1 MMMSDTSG
9 INKIT
14 VGGRMSSSAR
24 TGMALAVAGA
34 AGGLTLLAGGAAE
47 AATATSQL
55 AAAPQICRYEVTASS
70 LNVRTGP
77 GTRWETVPPPL
88 RRGKHLGADCITS
101 QSGWHQ
107 LRSNQVGKWVS
118 GQFLRLL
125 SHSGRSCRYEVT
137 ANTLNVR
144 TGPST
149 GYSVSPPPL
158 HRGQHITADCRGSEA
173 GWRALRQSVPS
184 NQIGKWVSGAFLK
197 PIRGARGGVEAG
209 AGGTSAAS
217 SPLLAGAG
225 LGVIALG
232 GGVGIAAFRRRA
244 QGLS

>member
-1 MMMSDTSG
+1 MQRNTA
-9 INKIT
+9 T
-14 VGGRMSSSAR
+14 VRPWSSV
-24 TGMALAVAGA
+24 TVASHNCVD
-34 AGGLTLLAGGAAE
+34 LPLWT
-47 AATATSQL
+47 ATARQRRTPSL
-55 AAAPQICRYEVTASS
+55 AAPRKFVFSSTVVNPSAPAGSAAMQPY
-70 LNVRTGP
+70 P
-77 GTRWETVPPPL
+77 
-88 RRGKHLGADCITS
+88 H
-101 QSGWHQ
+101 
-107 LRSNQVGKWVS
+107 
-118 GQFLRLL
+118 
-125 SHSGRSCRYEVT
+125 
-137 ANTLNVR
+137 
-144 TGPST
+144 
-149 GYSVSPPPL
+149 SVSPPPL
-158 HRGQHITADCRGSEA
+158 RRGQHITADCRGSEA

>member
-1 MMMSDTSG
+1 
-9 INKIT
+9 
-14 VGGRMSSSAR
+14 MSSSAR
-24 TGMALAVAGA
+24 TGMALAVAGT
-34 AGGLTLLAGGAAE
+34 AGGLMLLTGGAAD
-47 AATATSQL
+47 AATATPHL
-55 AAAPQICRYEVTASS
+55 AAAPKICRYEVTASA

-88 RRGKHLGADCITS
+88 RHGKHLGADCITS

-125 SHSGRSCRYEVT
+125 SHSGRSCRYVVT

-149 GYSVSPPPL
+149 GYDTSPPPL
-158 HRGQHITADCRGSEA
+158 HRGQHITADCRASEA
-173 GWRALRQSVPS
+173 GWRTLRQSVPA
-184 NQIGKWVSGAFLK
+184 NQVGKWSFGGFLK
-197 PIRGARGGVEAG
+197 PIRSARGGVM
-209 AGGTSAAS
+209 AGGGGTAAAS
-217 SPLLAGAG
+217 YNPLLAGAG
-225 LGVIALG
+225 LGAIALG
-232 GGVGIAAFRRRA
+232 GGVAIAAFRRRA

>member
-1 MMMSDTSG
+1 
-9 INKIT
+9 
-14 VGGRMSSSAR
+14 MSSSAR
-24 TGMALAVAGA
+24 TGMALAVAGT
-34 AGGLTLLAGGAAE
+34 AGGLMLLTTGTADA
-47 AATATSQL
+47 AATPHL
-55 AAAPQICRYEVTASS
+55 AAAPAICRYQVTASA

-88 RRGKHLGADCITS
+88 QHAKHLGADCITS

-118 GQFLRLL
+118 GQYLRLL

-137 ANTLNVR
+137 ASRLNVR

-149 GYSVSPPPL
+149 GYNTSPPQL
-158 HRGQHITADCRGSEA
+158 HRGQHITADCRASEA
-173 GWRALRQSVPS
+173 GWRALRQSVPA
-184 NQIGKWVSGAFLK
+184 NQVGKWSFGAYLK
-197 PIRGARGGVEAG
+197 PIRSARGGVMAG

-217 SPLLAGAG
+217 GNPLLAGAG

-232 GGVGIAAFRRRA
+232 GGVAIAAFRRRA
-244 QGLS
+244 PELS